1 METSNKRI
9 LKNTIFLYIR
19 MFIMMVLSFFT
30 TRIVL
35 QKLGTSDY
43 GVYNVVGGF
52 VSMFTLLNSI
62 LQTGTNR
69 FLALSLGK
77 GDKANNKLTFSTA
90 FVIHLLIAGIVFVL
104 LESFGIWFLNSKLNI
119 ESSRLFAANWVF
131 QLSVISC
138 MLTITQTPF
147 TAAITANEKFEIY
160 AYLSIFDVI
169 LKILIVYLLVVLP
182 GDKLIVYAILMLSS
196 TFITMSL
203 NRYYCVRNFDECA
216 FSLKLDKKLFKE
228 MVLFSGWT
236 TVGHLS
242 AVLNGQ
248 GVNVLLNLFFGTII
262 NASRGLAITVVTTV
276 KQFVGGFTTAA
287 VPQLVKYY
295 GMGDKEKF
303 NKLVFNI
310 SQVTL
315 FLLAIFIVP
324 IMLEIDYVLRLWL
337 TEVPAYTSTFIKI
350 SLILAFI
357 SYSNFM
363 IDQAVNAIGRVKEM
377 NLWVTP
383 IYLIV
388 VPISYV
394 ILKEGGGP
402 TTTYWV
408 SSAPMIIA
416 LFLNLFILNRYYG
429 FPVKDYLFRIVV
441 KNLFFILLASIV
453 PLIVQYYMY
462 PGLLRFIVVCLLSVL
477 STVIIMYY
485 FALSNDAR
493 CIVRSKVNGVFLKM
507 KNHINVE

>member
-1 METSNKRI
+1 
-9 LKNTIFLYIR
+9 

-35 QKLGTSDY
+35 QKLGASDY

-169 LKILIVYLLVVLP
+169 LKVLIVYLLVVIH

-196 TFITMSL
+196 TFVTMSL
-203 NRYYCVRNFDECA
+203 NRYYCVRKFDECA

-236 TVGHLS
+236 TIGHLS

-324 IMLEIDYVLRLWL
+324 IMLEIDYVLKLWL

-493 CIVRSKVNGVFLKM
+493 CIVRSKVNGVLLKM
-507 KNHINVE
+507 KNHINVK

>member
-35 QKLGTSDY
+35 QKLGASDY

-169 LKILIVYLLVVLP
+169 LKVLIVYLLVVIH

-196 TFITMSL
+196 TFVTMSL
-203 NRYYCVRNFDECA
+203 NRYYCVRKFDECA

-236 TVGHLS
+236 TIGHLS

-324 IMLEIDYVLRLWL
+324 IMLEIDYVLKLWL

-493 CIVRSKVNGVFLKM
+493 CIVRSKVNGVLLKM
-507 KNHINVE
+507 KNHINVK

>member
-1 METSNKRI
+1 MKTNNKRI
-9 LKNTIFLYIR
+9 FKNTIFLYIR
-19 MFIMMVLSFFT
+19 MFVMMVLSFFT

-35 QKLGTSDY
+35 QKLGASDY

-77 GDKANNKLTFSTA
+77 NDTVGHKLTFSTA
-90 FVIHLLIAGIVFVL
+90 FVIHLMIAAIVFVL
-104 LESFGIWFLNSKLNI
+104 LESFGIWFLNCKLNI
-119 ESSRLFAANWVF
+119 APERLFAANWVF
-131 QLSVISC
+131 QLSVLSC
-138 MLTITQTPF
+138 MLSITQTPF

-160 AYLSIFDVI
+160 AFLSIFDVV
-169 LKILIVYLLVVLP
+169 LKIVIVYLLVVLP
-182 GDKLIVYAILMLSS
+182 GDKLIVYAFLMLSS
-196 TFITMSL
+196 TFFTMSL
-203 NRYYCVRNFDECA
+203 NRFYCIRKFDECT
-216 FSLKLDKKLFKE
+216 FSLKIDRKLFRE

-262 NASRGLAITVVTTV
+262 NASRGLAVTVVTTM
-276 KQFVGGFTTAA
+276 KQFVGGFITAA

-295 GMGDKEKF
+295 GMGNKEDF
-303 NKLVFNI
+303 NKLVFNT
-310 SQVTL
+310 SQITL
-315 FLLAIFIVP
+315 FLLALFIVP
-324 IMLEIDYVLRLWL
+324 IMLEIDFVLRLWL
-337 TEVPAYTSTFIKI
+337 SEVPAYTSTFIKI
-350 SLILAFI
+350 SLVLSFI
-357 SYSNFM
+357 SYSNLM

-394 ILKEGGGP
+394 ILKKGGGP

-408 SSAPMIIA
+408 SSAPMLIA
-416 LFLNLFILNRYYG
+416 MFLNLFILKRFYD
-429 FPVKDYLFRIVV
+429 FPVREYLLKVVFR
-441 KNLFFILLASIV
+441 NMCFILFASIL
-453 PLIVQYYMY
+453 PYIVQYNM
-462 PGLLRFIVVCLLSVL
+462 PAGLLRFIIVCALSIVC
-477 STVIIMYY
+477 TMIIMYY
-485 FALSNDAR
+485 FALSREAR
-493 CIVRSKVNGVFLKM
+493 SIVRHKAYSVISKLNTL
-507 KNHINVE
+507 HRH